1 MFPHRIGYYDELLNI
16 WYNKYKGDIEKTE
29 KKIRQLKG
37 AMVKKLIFQPLIDY
51 ANTKINKV
59 KTIDNWFK
67 TEELEGVEVKEEVK
81 VEKPKH
87 EIKVKK
93 TKQMSLDSF
102 F

>member
-1 MFPHRIGYYDELLNI
+1 MLRRQ
-16 WYNKYKGDIEKTE
+16 K

-37 AMVKKLIFQPLIDY
+37 LMVKKLIFQPLIDY
-51 ANTKINKV
+51 ANTKINKI

-67 TEELEGVEVKEEVK
+67 TEELESVEVKEEVK
-81 VEKPKH
+81 KVEKPNH
-87 EIKVKK
+87 ELKVKK

>member
-1 MFPHRIGYYDELLNI
+1 
-16 WYNKYKGDIEKTE
+16 
-29 KKIRQLKG
+29 
-37 AMVKKLIFQPLIDY
+37 MVKKLIFKPLIDY
-51 ANTKINKV
+51 ANSKVNKV
-59 KTIDNWFK
+59 NTLDNWFK
-67 TEELEGVEVKEEVK
+67 TEELSETEVKEEVKK